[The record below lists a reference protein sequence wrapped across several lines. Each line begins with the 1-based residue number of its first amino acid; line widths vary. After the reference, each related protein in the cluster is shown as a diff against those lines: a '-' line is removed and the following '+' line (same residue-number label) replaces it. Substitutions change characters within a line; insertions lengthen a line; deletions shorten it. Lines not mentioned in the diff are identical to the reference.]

1 MGSSQFDQ
9 LTGQFLRAVRDA
21 GGGLTA
27 VCAACVRVLPV
38 QRAAIVLEERDAGM
52 QPWCAS
58 DEFADRV
65 ESAQAT
71 AGEGPAVSA
80 VADGVPIL
88 VEDLAGEF
96 DRWPGFAAALAN
108 TPGVPGCGH
117 PLPARAYGPA
127 PGVAVG
133 SMLAVPLRLGAIRLG
148 AVDLYREV
156 IGRPGPR
163 LMSAALHIA
172 DLVTAS
178 LVLSSGDEAR
188 QWAQP
193 VSSRWIH
200 QAAGMTSAQLGIDIA
215 DAYARMRGYAFT
227 HGLSLVEVAHR
238 VVDRKVRIEPE

>member
-27 VCAACVRVLPV
+27 VCTACVRVLPV
-38 QRAAIVLEERDAGM
+38 HRAAIVLEERDAGM

-65 ESAQAT
+65 EAAQAT

-88 VEDLAGEF
+88 VEDLAAEF

-108 TPGVPGCGH
+108 MPGDRH
-117 PLPARAYGPA
+117 AA
-127 PGVAVG
+127 G
-133 SMLAVPLRLGAIRLG
+133 SVLAVPLRLGAIRLG
-148 AVDLYREV
+148 AVDLYR
-156 IGRPGPR
+156 GTTGLPGPR

-193 VSSRWIH
+193 VSSRRIH
-200 QAAGMTSAQLGIDIA
+200 QAAGMTSAQLGIEIA
-215 DAYARMRGYAFT
+215 DAYARLRGYAFT
-227 HGLSLVEVAHR
+227 HGLSLVEVAHG

>member
-1 MGSSQFDQ
+1 MGTSQFDQ

-21 GGGLTA
+21 GGGLGA

-38 QRAAIVLEERDAGM
+38 RAAAIVLEERDAGM

-80 VADGVPIL
+80 VAQGTPVL
-88 VEDLAGEF
+88 VVGLAEDCE
-96 DRWPGFAAALAN
+96 RWPGFAEALADA
-108 TPGVPGCGH
+108 
-117 PLPARAYGPA
+117 PLH
-127 PGVAVG
+127 G
-133 SMLAVPLRLGAIRLG
+133 SMLAVPLRLGTIRLG
-148 AVDLYREV
+148 AVDLYRDRA
-156 IGRPGPR
+156 GRPGPGF
-163 LMSAALHIA
+163 MSGALHVA

-178 LVLSSGDEAR
+178 LVLASGEGAR

-193 VSSRWIH
+193 PASRWIH

-215 DAYARMRGYAFT
+215 DAYARLRGYAFT
-227 HGLSLVEVAHR
+227 HGLSLVQVARR
-238 VVDRKVRIEPE
+238 VVDREVRIEPE